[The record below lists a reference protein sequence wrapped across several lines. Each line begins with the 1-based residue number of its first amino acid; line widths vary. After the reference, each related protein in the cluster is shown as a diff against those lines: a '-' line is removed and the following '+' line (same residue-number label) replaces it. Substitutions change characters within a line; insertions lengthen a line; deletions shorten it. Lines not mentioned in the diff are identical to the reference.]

1 MCIMS
6 IKLRKFPYPFKAA
19 LTICSDIDGTSFNNF
34 IQIHKFLNTK
44 LNTSMGTGLDLPIG
58 DSFWMYD
65 RPDIADCAFSYFE
78 DLKGHS
84 SDEAPLIRDFIR
96 AGIIDV
102 LHGYGN
108 FAKISDFSRPI
119 AERVFEELDKH
130 GLKLSVWTNH
140 GGVESV
146 QNIGEKSVGQGD
158 ITDTEFYHSDLLMEN
173 GIKFFWDSEI
183 SLMTN
188 VGQDCDASFGDAYWN
203 TPIYENGKLRAK
215 SKFKGYLTLGDK
227 IYHKFTNKH
236 FIHWQPF
243 NSEDND
249 LISLDK
255 LRDGNNMYRFKR
267 LGLGRYDWSDDLPM
281 LLNDK
286 VIETLICKEGY
297 LILYIHLGDRK
308 NKQDSSP
315 LSEQSI
321 LTLRNLSELYHDGI
335 LWVTTTS
342 RLLNYN
348 LLTKSIL
355 WTVQESD
362 DSIKIHLEGNPSNLK
377 NHHFDSQNLGG
388 LTFYVPENKNIELF
402 VEGQPLAFKKNKK
415 DNSGQESISIPIP
428 SLEWP
433 L

>member
-1 MCIMS
+1 MNV
-6 IKLRKFPYPFKAA
+6 KLRKLPYPFKAA
-19 LTICSDIDGTSFNNF
+19 LTICSDVDGTSFSNF

-44 LNTSMGTGLDLPIG
+44 QNTSIGTGLDLPIG

-65 RPDIADCAFSYFE
+65 RPDIADHAFSYFD
-78 DLKGHS
+78 DLDGNPS
-84 SDEAPLIRDFIR
+84 EEAPLIRDFIR

-108 FAKISDFSRPI
+108 FAKITDFSRQL
-119 AERVFEELDKH
+119 AEHTFEELDRH

-140 GGVESV
+140 GGIESA

-158 ITDTEFYHSDLLMEN
+158 IPDSDFYHSDLLIDN

-188 VGQDCDASFGDAYWN
+188 VGQDCEASFGDAYWR
-203 TPIYENGKLRAK
+203 TPIYENRKLRAK
-215 SKFKGYLTLGDK
+215 SKLKGYITLSDK
-227 IYHKFTNKH
+227 LFHKFTNKH
-236 FIHWQPF
+236 FIHWEAF
-243 NSEDND
+243 NSKEND

-255 LRDGNNMYRFKR
+255 LRDGNEMYRFKR
-267 LGLGRYDWSDDLPM
+267 LGLGRYDWSDDLSM
-281 LLNDK
+281 LLNDN
-286 VIETLICKEGY
+286 VVETLICKKGY

-308 NKQDSSP
+308 NKHDSSP

-321 LTLRNLSELYHDGI
+321 QTLRNLSELYHDGI
-335 LWVTTTS
+335 LWLTTTS

-355 WTVQESD
+355 WTIQESD
-362 DSIKIHLEGNPSNLK
+362 ESVKIYLKGDPSNLK
-377 NHHFDSQNLGG
+377 NHHFNSQNLGG
-388 LTFYVPENKNIELF
+388 LTFYVPEKKNIEIF
-402 VEGQPLAFKKNKK
+402 AQGKPLVFKKNQK
-415 DNSGQESISIPIP
+415 DSTGQESISIPIP

>member
-1 MCIMS
+1 MK
-6 IKLRKFPYPFKAA
+6 IKLRKFPYPFNAA
-19 LTICSDIDGTSFNNF
+19 LTICSDIDGTSFSNF
-34 IQIHKFLNTK
+34 IQIHKYLNTK
-44 LNTSMGTGLDLPIG
+44 QNTSMGTGLDLPVG
-58 DSFWMYD
+58 NSFWMYD
-65 RPDIADCAFSYFE
+65 RPDIADHAFSYFD
-78 DLKGHS
+78 DLQGNP

-96 AGIIDV
+96 AGVMDV

-108 FAKISDFSRPI
+108 FAKISDFSRQL
-119 AERVFEELDKH
+119 AERVFEELDRH

-158 ITDTEFYHSDLLMEN
+158 IPDTEFYHSDLLLDN
-173 GIKFFWDSEI
+173 DVKFFWDSEI

-215 SKFKGYLTLGDK
+215 SKLKGYLTLGDK
-227 IYHKFTNKH
+227 IFHKFTNKH
-236 FIHWQPF
+236 FIHWEAFDCQK
-243 NSEDND
+243 ND
-249 LISLDK
+249 LISLDD
-255 LRDGNNMYRFKR
+255 LRDGNKMYRFKR

-281 LLNDK
+281 LLNEK
-286 VIETLICKEGY
+286 VIETLIHKEGY

-308 NKQDSSP
+308 NRQDSSP

-321 LTLRNLSELYHDGI
+321 QVLRNISELYHDGI

-355 WTVQESD
+355 WTEQENENTV
-362 DSIKIHLEGNPSNLK
+362 KIHLQGDPSNLK
-377 NHHFDSQNLGG
+377 NHHFDNQNLGG
-388 LTFYVPENKNIELF
+388 LTFYVPDGKNIELYA
-402 VEGQPLAFKKNKK
+402 EGKPLAFKQNQK
-415 DNSGQESISIPIP
+415 DSTGQASISVPLS